1 MNILHT
7 ETLKKWGGQQNR
19 VLLEAAGLKKRGH
32 KVIIACN
39 RGSVLAQKAKQAG
52 IRVYEM
58 NMTKQ
63 AHLSTIPGL
72 MRVIKEE
79 KVEIVST
86 HSSVDSWA
94 GGIAAKIT
102 GRRLVRFRHNLY
114 PIGRGPLVKIIYSM
128 PDRIIAISNT
138 VKDVL
143 VRHGLKKEELMVIP
157 DAVDAGVF
165 SPEAGDI
172 REELAISP
180 DTLVIGNTSTFTEVK
195 GQEYLLQAFNAI
207 SQKVPCILLFA
218 GRLIEPAKSRY
229 LSYVDPELRNKVIFL
244 GHRDDVQKVLKTIDV
259 FIYPSFL
266 EGLGTALLEAMTM
279 GKPVA
284 VSDIPTFR
292 DFIREGENGVFFR
305 ARDSKDLAEKA
316 VVLLRDKEFREQL
329 GRNARAVAFEKF
341 TLDKMM
347 DLTEAQY
354 REVLGEMYKK

>member
-1 MNILHT
+1 MVF
-7 ETLKKWGGQQNR
+7 KKEGIKLSLPATG
-19 VLLEAAGLKKRGH
+19 EAFSRKR
-32 KVIIACN
+32 
-39 RGSVLAQKAKQAG
+39 QTG
-52 IRVYEM
+52 IKVYEL
-58 NMTKQ
+58 NMVKQ
-63 AHLSTIPGL
+63 AHLTTIPKL
-72 MRVIKEE
+72 IKIIKAED
-79 KVEIVST
+79 VEIVST

-114 PIGRGPLVKIIYSM
+114 PIGSGPLVKIIYSM

-143 VRHGLKKEELMVIP
+143 VQHGLKKEEVMVIP
-157 DAVDAGVF
+157 DAVDAAVF
-165 SPEAGDI
+165 SPEADDI
-172 REELAISP
+172 REELGISP

-195 GQEYLLQAFNAI
+195 GQEYLLQSFNVI
-207 SQKVPCILLFA
+207 SRKVSCILLFA

-229 LSYVDPELRNKVIFL
+229 LSYVDPEFRNKVIFL

-292 DFIREGENGVFFR
+292 DFIKEGENGLYFR
-305 ARDSKDLAEKA
+305 AKDSEDLAEKA
-316 VVLLRDKEFREQL
+316 VALLRDKKLRERL
-329 GRNARAVAFEKF
+329 GGNARASAFEKF
-341 TLDKMM
+341 TLDKMI
-347 DLTEAQY
+347 DLTKAQY
-354 REVLGEMYKK
+354 REVLGEMHKK